1 MAETKPKVLVA
12 MSGGVDSSVA
22 AALLKQQ
29 GYDVTGAFICLGHA
43 ARADADGSGCCS
55 PQDAADAR
63 RVAQQLDIPMF
74 VLNLADAFGPIIDD
88 FVDQYR
94 RGRTPNPCLHCNA
107 RIKFGRLMDRAGELG
122 MDYLA
127 TGHYARIALRSAG
140 VSPSH
145 DFRFAHPLAVASNE
159 ADVPSATNEVA
170 AWEGH
175 HPKNVSIARGLAR
188 EKDQSYAL
196 FGIERARLGRVLLP
210 IGELA
215 GKAQVRQLAR
225 EFGLEVH
232 DKPDSQE
239 ICFVPDDDYAE
250 ILRARAPEALTP
262 GDIVN
267 SAGEVLGRHE
277 GYARYTIG
285 QRKGLRVAAG
295 VPMYVTRIDPATATV
310 TIGPKDEV
318 LGRRLSAVGANWH
331 ADVAGAFD
339 AIVQIRYNHAGSPAR
354 VTITGPETFDV
365 EFAARIAAITP
376 GQAAVIY
383 HDDCILGGGWIV

>member
-1 MAETKPKVLVA
+1 MAEGKPKVLVA

-22 AALLKQQ
+22 AALLQRQ
-29 GYDVTGAFICLGHA
+29 GCDVTGVFICLGHA
-43 ARADADGSGCCS
+43 SRADADGSGCCS

-63 RVAQQLDIPMF
+63 RVAEQLGVPMF

-107 RIKFGRLMDRAGELG
+107 RIKFGRLMDRAAELG
-122 MDYLA
+122 MDYIA
-127 TGHYARIALRSAG
+127 TGHYARIS
-140 VSPSH
+140 
-145 DFRFAHPLAVASNE
+145 
-159 ADVPSATNEVA
+159 
-170 AWEGH
+170 
-175 HPKNVSIARGLAR
+175 KNGDAPHFSIARGLAR

-196 FGIERARLGRVLLP
+196 FGIERGRLGRVLLP

-215 GKAQVRQLAR
+215 GKAEVRQLAR
-225 EFGLEVH
+225 ELGLQVH

-250 ILRARAPEALTP
+250 ILRARAPQCLTP

-267 SAGEVLGRHE
+267 SAGEVLGRHD

-285 QRKGLRVAAG
+285 QRKGLGVAAG

-310 TIGPKDEV
+310 TIGPRDEC
-318 LGRRLSAVGANWH
+318 LGRQLSVAGVNWH
-331 ADVAGAFD
+331 ADVAGVFD
-339 AIVQIRYNHAGSPAR
+339 AVVQIRYNHTGSPAR
-354 VTITGPETFDV
+354 VMITGPHSFDV
-365 EFAARIAAITP
+365 EFVAPIMAITP
-376 GQAAVIY
+376 GQAAVVY
-383 HDDCILGGGWIV
+383 QEDCILGGGWIV